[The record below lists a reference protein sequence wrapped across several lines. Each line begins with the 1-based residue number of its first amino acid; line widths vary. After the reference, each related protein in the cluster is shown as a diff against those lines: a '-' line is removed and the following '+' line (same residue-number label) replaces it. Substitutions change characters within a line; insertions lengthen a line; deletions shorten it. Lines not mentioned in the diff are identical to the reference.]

1 MSMKQKGITMKI
13 NASRFLVG
21 VLTFGAVLT
30 VSLVQNNVSSSPLP
44 GVTAGQER
52 RIRERPVPANDKG
65 SSQSQIEGIYLHLSY
80 NLTGIGGTV
89 QLSYPS
95 YLLLKDGTIYRGL
108 KTPPMDLDIAKSRE
122 AEPKKWGRWEKR
134 GTSVIVQWNDGKR
147 ETWDKYWYIARPA
160 KKTDRLK
167 GVYGYITGGGSTTV
181 AAAVNIEFSDD
192 GSFVRKGVVSD
203 LNNALYASG
212 KSQSSGTYVLDGY
225 TIELRYANGKTE
237 RHLFYFYPDSNNAI
251 GIGQQAYTLD
261 K

>member
-1 MSMKQKGITMKI
+1 MKI
-13 NASRFLVG
+13 NASRFLIG
-21 VLTFGAVLT
+21 MLAFGPILT
-30 VSLVQNNVSSSPLP
+30 VSLLQNKALSSPPP
-44 GVTAGQER
+44 GRATGQER
-52 RIRERPVPANDKG
+52 RIRERPVPANG
-65 SSQSQIEGIYLHLSY
+65 NGLSESQIEGIYLHISY
-80 NLTGIGGTV
+80 NLTGIGGSV
-89 QLSYPS
+89 QLSYPP
-95 YLLLKDGTIYRGL
+95 YLLLKDGTIHRRL
-108 KTPPMDLDIAKSRE
+108 KTSPADLDVAKSRE
-122 AEPKKWGRWEKR
+122 AEPEQWGRWEKR
-134 GTSVIVQWNDGKR
+134 GTSIIVQWNDGRR

-181 AAAVNIEFSDD
+181 AAAVNIQFSDD

-203 LNNALYASG
+203 LNNALYTYN
-212 KSQSSGTYVLDGY
+212 KSDSSGTYILDGY